1 MSSWGA
7 VTGKGGY
14 LLRRFLAF
22 AGVGVIGTVAHYLT
36 LTGLFEL
43 LGVSAVI
50 ASSAG
55 YVVGAVINYLLNYH
69 YTFRSSLSHTRTAPL
84 FFAIAG
90 VGFFMNG
97 AIVGL
102 LTSKAALHYLLAQ
115 VVATGTV
122 LVWNFLANHFGTFRE
137 HASSR

>member
-1 MSSWGA
+1 MSSVKASGWA
-7 VTGKGGY
+7 GY

-22 AGVGVIGTVAHYLT
+22 AGVGVIGTAAHYLT
-36 LTGLFEL
+36 LTVLFEV
-43 LGVSAVI
+43 LGLSAVI
-50 ASSAG
+50 SSSAG
-55 YVVGAVINYLLNYH
+55 YVVGAVVNYLLNYR
-69 YTFRSSLSHTRTAPL
+69 YTFRSSLSHARTAPM

-97 AIVGL
+97 AIVAL
-102 LTSKAALHYLLAQ
+102 LTGRFSLHYLLAQ